1 MHMIKISTQ
10 HRNQIIDITPQI
22 QQYLSQ
28 EKFHSGLLTVFS
40 PHTTAGITVNENADP
55 DVKRDMLSFLQ
66 KTIPQDNNFKH
77 IEGNSDAHIKG
88 SLINFSQ
95 NFIIEN
101 GEIQLGTWQGI
112 FFVEFDGPRSRE
124 VWIKLLAD
132 KE

>member
-1 MHMIKISTQ
+1 MIKISTQ